1 MISPARRRLVTAALL
16 VGTFLSSLEVTVI
29 GAAMPTVVS
38 ELHGVS
44 LYAWAF
50 SAYLLAQ
57 TITIPFYGIW
67 ADRRGRREAYLAGVV
82 FFVGGSAV
90 CAAATSMPMLVA
102 GRAVQGI
109 GAGAVLPLTMTLFGD
124 MWPVRERTRLQGLF
138 SLVWGVSSVL
148 GPLVGGLVTEAV
160 GWRGIFWLN
169 LPPGALAGVVVGA
182 LVPAALGRGEGHQ
195 RHSRWGLLRDPTQQ
209 AVNGAGLLL
218 GGALY
223 GFIGY
228 LPVLVQ
234 GVEGG
239 DALDAGLVLLPL
251 SLAWTAASNVG
262 GRVVHRTGFRFL
274 VRLGTALVAVG
285 GVLAAWGPTRLVP
298 LVLFG
303 AGMGF
308 TIASFTVAAQEA
320 APRTL
325 RATATSLALFSRS
338 IGSAVVVQ
346 AFGWLAGFRPG
357 TASLADVPDL
367 EAGVLRVF
375 AGVGALSVLAALIVQ
390 FRFPST
396 AFGEEPE
403 EPRAGG

>member
-57 TITIPFYGIW
+57 TVTIPLYGVW
-67 ADRRGRREAYLAGVV
+67 ADRRGRREAYLAGIV

-124 MWPVRERTRLQGLF
+124 MWPVRERTKLQGLF
-138 SLVWGVSSVL
+138 SLVWGVSSVI

-169 LPPGALAGVVVGA
+169 LPPGALAGVVVAA
-182 LVPAALGRGEGHQ
+182 LVPAALGRGQGHE
-195 RHSRWGLLRDPTQQ
+195 RHARRALLRDPTQQ

-251 SLAWTAASNVG
+251 SLAWTAASNLG
-262 GRVVHRTGFRFL
+262 GRIVHRTGFRFL
-274 VRLGTALVAVG
+274 VRLGTALAAGG
-285 GVLAAWGPTRLVP
+285 GVLAAWGPDRMAP
-298 LVLFG
+298 LLLFG

-320 APRTL
+320 APRAL

-346 AFGWLAGFRPG
+346 VFGWLAGFRPG
-357 TASLADVPDL
+357 AGSLADVPDL

-375 AGVGALSVLAALIVQ
+375 AGVGALSVVAALIVQ
-390 FRFPST
+390 LRFPATLPSQ
-396 AFGEEPE
+396 EPE